1 MFFFKKYRKYFI
13 MIIGS
18 ISVCTQAIAGEEK
31 LLAQSSPSEE
41 SLRSQSCDIC
51 IKMLVQPSLNDEGK
65 KACDVCLQ
73 MSGMNRESKYV
84 SEPVEKIEKIFR
96 LRLQQNIKER
106 EEATVTGSNEKLV
119 QSLSRII
126 ESLKYLKKIYTDFSR
141 QGSEKMIVKLNENI
155 RKYEY
160 ELQEMSK

>member
-1 MFFFKKYRKYFI
+1 MLFLKKYSKYFI
-13 MIIGS
+13 VLIGG

-126 ESLKYLKKIYTDFSR
+126 ESLKYLKKIYTDFPR
-141 QGSEKMIVKLNENI
+141 QDSKGMIPKVDGYIQRYKD
-155 RKYEY
+155 
-160 ELQEMSK
+160 ELQAISK